1 MKNQSISFNL
11 ISSSVISRERLGKKS
26 PGDDLGVFFFDDEE
40 AFIAAVEK
48 TAVSERQRRIRRGK
62 FDHVAIHQFGLFF
75 VVPNKV
81 CGRERCPGENAFV
94 VAELVKEAAALRN
107 ERQNEGEDTEAF
119 VFAFESDEVV
129 AGFRG
134 AGGRVGLPGDFWV
147 SGFHVFLIQ
156 IYV

>member
-1 MKNQSISFNL
+1 M
-11 ISSSVISRERLGKKS
+11 
-26 PGDDLGVFFFDDEE
+26 DVFFFDDEE

-62 FDHVAIHQFGLFF
+62 FDHVAIHRFGFFF
-75 VVPNKV
+75 VVPNEV
-81 CGRERCPGENAFV
+81 RGRERCPGENAFV
-94 VAELVKEAAALRN
+94 VPELVKETAALRN
-107 ERQNEGEDTEAF
+107 ERQNEGGDTEAF
-119 VFAFESDEVV
+119 VFAFESYEVI

>member
-1 MKNQSISFNL
+1 M
-11 ISSSVISRERLGKKS
+11 ISRERLGKKS
-26 PGDDLGVFFFDDEE
+26 PGDDLGVFFVDDEE

-62 FDHVAIHQFGLFF
+62 FDHVAIHRFGLFF
-75 VVPNKV
+75 GVPNKV
-81 CGRERCPGENAFV
+81 CGRERCSGENAFV

-134 AGGRVGLPGDFWV
+134 
-147 SGFHVFLIQ
+147 
-156 IYV
+156 